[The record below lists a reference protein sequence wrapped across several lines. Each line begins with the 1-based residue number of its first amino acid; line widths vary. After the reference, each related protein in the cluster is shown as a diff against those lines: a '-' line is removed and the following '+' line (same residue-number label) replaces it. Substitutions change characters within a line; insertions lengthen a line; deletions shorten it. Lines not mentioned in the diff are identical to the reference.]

1 MEEGAVAGD
10 RVVPAPLGGADIHE
24 RGFHLLLGGAQLP
37 GLGCLEVSLGDHRG
51 GLAGQL
57 ILACQFH
64 LDRLAEL
71 LLRALVAVQTGIAD
85 VVQRAADLVARVL
98 DAALTHV
105 GHVAVGA
112 GQAVAGMYAGLV
124 GLVVRV
130 LGLEHGRLAQL
141 VGEVGEAVV
150 VVVLLHLL
158 RGEPFLP
165 GQGDH
170 CGHLLLT
177 LVVPLGL
184 LEVVLDVA
192 LGADQGAH
200 VLVGDVRDLE
210 AALGVQGA
218 LEVVAAQGQL
228 HGLVVV
234 AVAAA
239 DGVDD
244 LVTVLG
250 PLAGE
255 ILHLAIALDHPRH
268 VRRLAGPAGGGL
280 GPGDRVHR
288 RAGAQGV
295 DVVFQGVV
303 VTARLVVVLGEGV
316 AGPEDDDVRVVL
328 EHVADLVALPGLH
341 EGVVLPRVMLAP
353 LRGAGLAIGDGRHRV
368 DGLLFSLV
376 LPDGHGQEEHRHHDE
391 HAEDNDDR

>member
-10 RVVPAPLGGADIHE
+10 RKVPAPLGGTDILLC
-24 RGFHLLLGGAQLP
+24 GLHLLLGGAQFP
-37 GLGCLEVSLGDHRG
+37 GLGRFEVGLGDHCG

-57 ILACQFH
+57 ILARQFH
-64 LDRLAEL
+64 FDFLPEL

-98 DAALTHV
+98 DAAFAHI

-112 GQAVAGMYAGLV
+112 GQAVAGVHAGLE
-124 GLVVRV
+124 GFIAGV

-141 VGEVGEAVV
+141 VGEIGEAVAV
-150 VVVLLHLL
+150 VILLHVL
-158 RGEPFLP
+158 RREPFLP

-244 LVTVLG
+244 LVAVLG
-250 PLAGE
+250 PFAGE
-255 ILHLAIALDHPRH
+255 KFHLTVTFEHPRH
-268 VRRLAGPAGGGL
+268 VR
-280 GPGDRVHR
+280 
-288 RAGAQGV
+288 
-295 DVVFQGVV
+295 
-303 VTARLVVVLGEGV
+303 
-316 AGPEDDDVRVVL
+316 
-328 EHVADLVALPGLH
+328 
-341 EGVVLPRVMLAP
+341 
-353 LRGAGLAIGDGRHRV
+353 
-368 DGLLFSLV
+368 
-376 LPDGHGQEEHRHHDE
+376 
-391 HAEDNDDR
+391 